1 MRLALAQFD
10 VAERPAGLEDFL
22 GRIARLAG
30 AAKAGGADLL
40 VLPEY
45 AAMVLAG
52 AFVKAPD
59 LSAELRA
66 VTSRAAAL
74 LEGLQATARDAGLW
88 LLGGTLPMRDD
99 DGRVRNRAPFIAPS
113 GACRFQDKQAMTR
126 FEAEQWGISGGAG
139 PSVFETPFGRI
150 GVSICYDVE
159 FPLHVR
165 AQVAAGA
172 VLILVPSCTE
182 ALAGFTRVHISARAR
197 AIENQCVVAMAP
209 LVGLARWSGAIDE
222 NHGFA
227 GLFGPADHG
236 FPADGVIGR
245 GEMDVP
251 ELVFATVDLDDVAKV
266 RRGGGVL
273 NHRDWPALPLPCPVQ
288 RFS

>member
-10 VAERPAGLEDFL
+10 VGERPAGLEEFI
-22 GRIARLAG
+22 GRIAGLAG

-52 AFVKAPD
+52 AFVTAPD
-59 LSAELRA
+59 LGGELAA

-74 LEGLQATARDAGLW
+74 LEGMRGIARDAGIW

-113 GACRFQDKQAMTR
+113 GVCRLQDKQAMTR
-126 FEAEQWGISGGAG
+126 FEAEHWGISGGAG

-150 GVSICYDVE
+150 GVSICYDSE

-182 ALAGFTRVHISARAR
+182 ALAGFTRVNVSVRAR
-197 AIENQCVVAMAP
+197 AIENQCFVAMAP
-209 LVGLARWSGAIDE
+209 LVGLAPWSGAIDE

-245 GEMDVP
+245 GEMDAP
-251 ELVFATVDLDDVAKV
+251 GLVFATADLEAVAKV
-266 RRGGGVL
+266 RRDGGVL
-273 NHRDWPALPLPCPVQ
+273 NHRDWPVLPLPCPVQ
-288 RFS
+288 GFS

>member
-1 MRLALAQFD
+1 MKLALAQFD
-10 VAERPAGLEDFL
+10 VGQRPAGLEDFL
-22 GRIARLAG
+22 GRIAGLADQ
-30 AAKAGGADLL
+30 AKAGGADLL
-40 VLPEY
+40 LLPEY

-52 AFVKAPD
+52 AFVEAAD
-59 LSAELRA
+59 LAAELQA

-74 LEGLQATARDAGLW
+74 LQGLCGIARAAGIW
-88 LLGGTLPMRDD
+88 LLGGTVPMRDD
-99 DGRVRNRAPFIAPS
+99 DGRVRNRAPLIAPD
-113 GACRFQDKQAMTR
+113 GMCRLQDKQAMTR

-150 GVSICYDVE
+150 GVSICYDAE

-197 AIENQCVVAMAP
+197 AIENQCIVAMAP
-209 LVGLARWSGAIDE
+209 LVGLAPWSGAIDE

-236 FPADGVIGR
+236 FPPDGVIGR
-245 GEMDVP
+245 GEMDAP
-251 ELVFATVDLDDVAKV
+251 GLVFATVDLDAVAKV
-266 RRGGGVL
+266 RREGGVL
-273 NHRDWPALPLPCPVQ
+273 NHRDWPALTLACPVQ
-288 RFS
+288 SFS